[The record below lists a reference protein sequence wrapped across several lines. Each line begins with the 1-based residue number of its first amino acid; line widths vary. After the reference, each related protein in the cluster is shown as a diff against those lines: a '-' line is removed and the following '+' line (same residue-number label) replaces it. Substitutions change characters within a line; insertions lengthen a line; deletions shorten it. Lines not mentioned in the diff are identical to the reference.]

1 MHTIRIP
8 KVIQFG
14 ENALSEAEYPK
25 NALVVTTAPIELSGK
40 WLDKMGIQDYM
51 VYDKVTPEPSIDD
64 VNTVIAKYK
73 EKKPSVLIGLGGGSS
88 MDVVKYSAEEFGV
101 EKILIPTT
109 FGTGAEMTTYCVLKF
124 DGKKKLLHED
134 RFLADRALVVTTAPI
149 ELSGKWL
156 DRMGIQDYMVYD
168 KVTPEPSIDD
178 VNTVIAKYKEKK
190 PSVLIGLG
198 GGSSMDVVK
207 YSAEA
212 FGVEKILIPTTFG
225 TGAEMTT
232 YCVLKF
238 DGKKKLL
245 REDRFLADRA
255 IVDSYFMDGTP
266 EQIIKNSVCDAC
278 AQATE
283 GYDSKLGNNLT
294 RTLCKHAFDVLY
306 DAIIN
311 DKPEN
316 YPYGSML
323 SGMGFGNC
331 STTLGHALSYVFS
344 NEGVAHG
351 FSLSSCT
358 TIAHKHN
365 NSIFYE
371 KFKQVIEKLGFDK
384 MKLKAP
390 VDEAADVVMTDKGH
404 LDPNPIPISKED
416 VIKCLNAIND
426 GNL

>member
-8 KVIQFG
+8 PVIKFG
-14 ENALSEAEYPK
+14 ENALGETEYPK
-25 NALVVTTAPIELSGK
+25 NALVVTTAPPELSGK

-51 VYDKVTPEPSIDD
+51 LFDKVTPEPSIDD
-64 VNTVIAKYK
+64 VKAVISEFK
-73 EKKPSVLIGLGGGSS
+73 EKDPSVLIGLGGGSS
-88 MDVVKYSAEEFGV
+88 MDVVKYASPEMGKK
-101 EKILIPTT
+101 KILIPTT
-109 FGTGAEMTTYCVLKF
+109 YGTGAEMTTYCVLKF
-124 DGKKKLLHED
+124 E
-134 RFLADRALVVTTAPI
+134 
-149 ELSGKWL
+149 
-156 DRMGIQDYMVYD
+156 
-168 KVTPEPSIDD
+168 
-178 VNTVIAKYKEKK
+178 
-190 PSVLIGLG
+190 
-198 GGSSMDVVK
+198 
-207 YSAEA
+207 
-212 FGVEKILIPTTFG
+212 
-225 TGAEMTT
+225 
-232 YCVLKF
+232 
-238 DGKKKLL
+238 GKKKLL
-245 REDRFLADRA
+245 REDKFLADMA
-255 IVDSYFMDGTP
+255 VVDSYFMDGTP

-283 GYDSKLGNNLT
+283 GYDSKLGNDLT
-294 RTLCKHAFDVLY
+294 RTLCKQAFDILY

-358 TIAHKHN
+358 TVAHKHN
-365 NSIFYE
+365 KSIFYE

-384 MKLKAP
+384 LDLKAD
-390 VDEAADVVMTDKGH
+390 VSEAADTVMTDRGH

-416 VIKCLNAIND
+416 VMKCLEDIKS

>member
-1 MHTIRIP
+1 
-8 KVIQFG
+8 
-14 ENALSEAEYPK
+14 
-25 NALVVTTAPIELSGK
+25 
-40 WLDKMGIQDYM
+40 MGIQDYM
-51 VYDKVTPEPSIDD
+51 LYDKVTPEPSIDD
-64 VNTVIAKYK
+64 VNTVL
-73 EKKPSVLIGLGGGSS
+73 S
-88 MDVVKYSAEEFGV
+88 
-101 EKILIPTT
+101 
-109 FGTGAEMTTYCVLKF
+109 KF
-124 DGKKKLLHED
+124 
-134 RFLADRALVVTTAPI
+134 
-149 ELSGKWL
+149 
-156 DRMGIQDYMVYD
+156 
-168 KVTPEPSIDD
+168 
-178 VNTVIAKYKEKK
+178 KEKK

-294 RTLCKHAFDVLY
+294 RTLCKQAFDVLY

-384 MKLKAP
+384 MKLKAT